1 MQKEFLDTVNNAG
14 KQAYEAAKE
23 VTAVNAST
31 FETVLEKQLEIANQ
45 IVELGSKQARII
57 SEFKDV
63 PSAFK
68 AQTALIQESADQA
81 VSNARDA
88 MEIVNKVRGAYDKLF
103 QKGLKDATD
112 AAKKAQAN
120 LSVAA

>member
-14 KQAYEAAKE
+14 KQAYAAAKE
-23 VTAVNAST
+23 VSAVNTST

-45 IVELGSKQARII
+45 IVELGAKQARII

-68 AQTALIQESADQA
+68 AQSALIQESTEQA
-81 VSNARDA
+81 ASNARDA
-88 MEIVNKVRGAYDKLF
+88 VEILNKVRSAYDKLF
-103 QKGLKDATD
+103 QKGLKEATD
-112 AAKKAQAN
+112 TAKKAQAN
-120 LSVAA
+120 LGTAA

>member
-1 MQKEFLDTVNNAG
+1 MQKEFIDTVNKAG
-14 KQAYEAAKE
+14 KQAYEVAKE
-23 VTAVNAST
+23 VTAINTSV

-45 IVELGSKQARII
+45 IADLGSKQARII

-68 AQTALIQESADQA
+68 AQSALIQETTDQA
-81 VSNARDA
+81 AGNAREA
-88 MEIVNKVRGAYDKLF
+88 VEILNKVRASYDKLF
-103 QKGLKDATD
+103 QKGLKEANEV
-112 AAKKAQAN
+112 AKKAQAN